1 MKKNALELATILSVG
16 MLAGCGAANGALAAT
31 ETPAADK
38 ETTAAV
44 TEVVEVAEAAAEGI
58 VTEAAALTEEVKAE
72 NDIVFM
78 GGLYAVSETCDM
90 NLALFK
96 SAGEPVAIVEI
107 PCEGILYYGEYTTEA
122 AKTEDGTE
130 YTLITVEDHQF
141 GYYFDDEYTGIL
153 VDEDGN
159 VYNAKSMDESFAM
172 DMVAATLYGSNDED
186 VMPSAEEMVAAVLA
200 DLVYEGGLV
209 AEGDESDLAVAFYR
223 YQDDPLTLVYENGT
237 IVEYGYNYNVTDAT
251 LEDGTKY
258 SDMTIGAVECGYY
271 FFEDGS
277 GIVVDADG
285 NKYDAVAMDEDKAI
299 ELVTRTITG
308 E

>member
-16 MLAGCGAANGALAAT
+16 MLAGCGSAAEAPVAN
-31 ETPAADK
+31 AADTLA
-38 ETTAAV
+38 E
-44 TEVVEVAEAAAEGI
+44 TEVVAVSETASEGVTAEASVLAEE
-58 VTEAAALTEEVKAE
+58 TTE
-72 NDIVFM
+72 NDGIVFM

-96 SAGEPVAIVEI
+96 SSGEPVAIVQI
-107 PCEGILYYGEYTTEA
+107 PVEDVLYYGEYTTEA
-122 AKTEDGTE
+122 AQLEDGRD
-130 YTLITVEDHQF
+130 YTSITVEGHTF

-153 VDEDGN
+153 LDEAGN

-172 DMVAATLYGSNDED
+172 DMVNTTINGIGDDDE
-186 VMPSAEEMVAAVLA
+186 MPSAEEMVAAVLA
-200 DLVYEGGLV
+200 DLVFEGGLV
-209 AEGDESDLAVAFYR
+209 SDSNDSDLAVAFYR

-237 IVEYGYNYNVTDAT
+237 IVEYGYDYTVTDAT

-258 SDMTIGAVECGYY
+258 SDMTIREVECGYY

-277 GIVVDADG
+277 GILVDENG
-285 NKYDAVAMDEDKAI
+285 NKYDAVAMDEDLAI
-299 ELVTRTITG
+299 ELVTKTIAG